1 MAAAGEVPEG
11 VSRAF
16 MVFGTEA
23 PAHASTWMEATRGL
37 DDASA
42 LDPKT
47 QALAYLA
54 VLAVLRLES
63 GVPFHVAQAKQLGA
77 SREEVISAVLL
88 GLQPGGHGVT
98 ACLPVAIDAYDA
110 TDEAAER

>member
-1 MAAAGEVPEG
+1 MSAAGEVPEG

-23 PAHASTWMEATRGL
+23 RTHAAAWMEATRAL
-37 DDASA
+37 DEASA

-63 GVPFHVAQAKQLGA
+63 GMSFHVVQAKQLGA
-77 SREEVISAVLL
+77 SRDEVISAVLL

-98 ACLPVAIDAYDA
+98 ACLPTAIDAYDA
-110 TDEAAER
+110 A